1 MNEVSNKEAGEEALN
16 TYRNSMTVAQWAIQA
31 VQWVI
36 KSLIILC
43 LSLVFAFGL
52 LNVAQGSFR
61 IFAYYWLSNEVHRYP
76 LDTALLSLGL
86 KCTAFFL
93 VTIWLL
99 SQYRA
104 SAACQ
109 AIVKRSIRV
118 GLVLGFL
125 LTAIVAVERFV
136 INYYTIKSSVS
147 CQNQNKTLGFLHHAK
162 QIIFER
168 FGES

>member
-1 MNEVSNKEAGEEALN
+1 MNEVNNEKVGEEVLN
-16 TYRNSMTVAQWAIQA
+16 THRNSMTAAQWTIRT
-31 VQWVI
+31 VQWLL
-36 KSLIILC
+36 KSWIIIC

-52 LNVAQGSFR
+52 LNVIQGLFR
-61 IFAYYWLSNEVHRYP
+61 ILAYYWLSNEVHRYP
-76 LDTALLSLGL
+76 LDADPLFFGL

-109 AIVKRSIRV
+109 SIVKRSIRV

-125 LTAIVAVERFV
+125 LTGIVAVERFV
-136 INYYTIKSSVS
+136 INYYTNQIQCELPEPKQNPRLSPS
-147 CQNQNKTLGFLHHAK
+147 CKAGNL
-162 QIIFER
+162 
-168 FGES
+168 

>member
-1 MNEVSNKEAGEEALN
+1 MSEELSRKALN
-16 TYRNSMTVAQWAIQA
+16 SSNALRALVQWAKKA
-31 VQWVI
+31 VQWAT
-36 KSLIILC
+36 KSLTIMC

-52 LNVAQGSFR
+52 LNLAQGTFR
-61 IFAYYWLSNEVHRYP
+61 VFAYYWLSNDAHRYP
-76 LDTALLSLGL
+76 LDLGPLFLGL

-109 AIVKRSIRV
+109 VIVKRSIRI
-118 GLVLGFL
+118 GLMLGIL

-136 INYYTIKSSVS
+136 INYYTNQIN
-147 CQNQNKTLGFLHHAK
+147 CELPEPPQNP
-162 QIIFER
+162 R
-168 FGES
+168 

>member
-1 MNEVSNKEAGEEALN
+1 MNEVSNKEAGEEVLN
-16 TYRNSMTVAQWAIQA
+16 THRNSMTAAQWAMQT

-52 LNVAQGSFR
+52 LNVVQGSFR

-76 LDTALLSLGL
+76 LDAALLFLGL

-109 AIVKRSIRV
+109 AIVKRSIQV

-125 LTAIVAVERFV
+125 LTGIVAIERFV
-136 INYYTIKSSVS
+136 INYYTNQIQCELPEPKQNPRISPS
-147 CQNQNKTLGFLHHAK
+147 CKAGNL
-162 QIIFER
+162 
-168 FGES
+168 